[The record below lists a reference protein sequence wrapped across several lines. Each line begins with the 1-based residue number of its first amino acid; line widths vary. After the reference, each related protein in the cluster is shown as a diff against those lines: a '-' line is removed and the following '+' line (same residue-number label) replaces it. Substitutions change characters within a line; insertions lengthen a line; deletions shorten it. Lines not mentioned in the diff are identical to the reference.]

1 MLPRS
6 PEKWP
11 HSSCLPAHRSERQQT
26 GQLNF
31 PLLPRRQSSTL
42 RQENWFSPAQGEIW
56 QAQATEYF
64 RRITNQLVYL
74 RNFLTCFLHLK
85 VSLHC
90 RWGGGG
96 GGENT
101 TKPRVPTTVRAAAWQ
116 VHDRKDNLV
125 LTSLTSADHS
135 ILFSPARDQLCP
147 PTFLCAFMFLLG
159 IRWMNTMILMHLV
172 TTFSCKQFLM
182 KALKHFYLKKKEKKK
197 GFSMLSIPSYQS
209 PVDS

>member
-1 MLPRS
+1 M
-6 PEKWP
+6 
-11 HSSCLPAHRSERQQT
+11 
-26 GQLNF
+26 G
-31 PLLPRRQSSTL
+31 
-42 RQENWFSPAQGEIW
+42 
-56 QAQATEYF
+56 
-64 RRITNQLVYL
+64 
-74 RNFLTCFLHLK
+74 
-85 VSLHC
+85 
-90 RWGGGG
+90 GGGG

-101 TKPRVPTTVRAAAWQ
+101 TKPRVPATVRAAAWQ

-182 KALKHFYLKKKEKKK
+182 KALKHFYLKKKRKKERVFNALHSFLPVTCRFIK
-197 GFSMLSIPSYQS
+197 IQLFASLTQS
-209 PVDS
+209 KYFF